1 MDVIR
6 ITLHSDLCAG
16 NGESRGNAVDTD
28 IVLTAAGL
36 PRIPAR
42 RLKGCLRAA
51 AGELAALGDEAA
63 AYTAE
68 LFGDKVGRQGCLWVG
83 DAALPQEAAFT
94 AWLKQ
99 NPAWADHSRVEQLY
113 TDVRGQTRLKDG
125 VADDG
130 SLRFTR
136 VLGQYDPLD
145 KTKALVFEAP
155 VRLENASPEAVRLLE
170 HCCAATRHMGT
181 HRNRGLGN
189 VRLAYIRGAGKPAA
203 PQNPALPDAG
213 MVTLTYHVQLKMPL
227 TLPGCGE
234 QLTAIPARSV
244 IGCLA
249 GAYLRQGTAADAA
262 FRQLF
267 LDGTARWSPLTPVI
281 GGEVSYPAPLA
292 LVYLK
297 NDGVYANRCAETPTG
312 KQKTLSGVY
321 TAPGK
326 NGLLAAS
333 VPTIT
338 TYHHKHR
345 DANSDATL
353 YMQQAVQAGL
363 VYGGTVTLPAALKR
377 VHDNDPKQ
385 GGLVPVW
392 YLLADDNGT
401 LRCYLSGASI
411 GRVMQG
417 RSWTEIMGNYA
428 PCADTDA
435 LCPGCALFGTVKG
448 KGTSGRVRF
457 TDAEAAQYESLGNK
471 TLPILSGPK
480 PSAYEFYLEKPK
492 STYETSIGFW
502 NYDFCSLEETKCSPD
517 GTKQTI
523 KKFRVYTPQPRGRK
537 FYWHSAPRTENER
550 SNQNATLEAMKG
562 TFKGSVYFDRITRAQ
577 LEELA
582 FVLTL
587 GENTPASPRLHKIGH
602 GKPVGYG
609 SCKITL
615 TGGELRTLAQQ
626 DGTLCYTTEPLPLDS
641 LLAAHGR
648 IDTDSTSV
656 KSLLKIAD
664 KRSTQSKTVEYPSA
678 KDKNGND
685 KIFNWFS
692 QNRKHA
698 KSLVT
703 LPHPLDNNITLEP
716 KRGPDPAPRREG
728 FAAPPRRESYTSTP
742 QHEDAPLCVGR
753 VYTGRVTGIK
763 PYGAF
768 VDLGSR
774 RSGLVHIREIAN
786 HFVQSVDDE
795 LQIGQTVRVRVLDI
809 KQEGGKE
816 KISLSIKQA

>member
-145 KTKALVFEAP
+145 KTKALVFEAS

-363 VYGGTVTLPAALKR
+363 VYGGTVTLPTALAGRAAALLSTA
-377 VHDNDPKQ
+377 P
-385 GGLVPVW
+385 
-392 YLLADDNGT
+392 
-401 LRCYLSGASI
+401 LRF
-411 GRVMQG
+411 G
-417 RSWTEIMGNYA
+417 RSKTAQYA
-428 PCADTDA
+428 VCELLGRITAAPVQEAQVTVRKGEPFFVLLETDLILDTDA
-435 LCPGCALFGTVKG
+435 PTPETAGRRDGGLPGRMGRNDAAVVDGGDALIGGGPCDGLIGGVLRQDRRMQRPGHAVVQDAALLLQRHAGWHDHSGRRLRRGGRGGRGFRRGGLGGGFLAAGGLGRPGNLLHGIAAAPRQAEHSHQRSRCSEDTSFIYSDLFHVFSPLCLGFVSYTKAIGYAAGEVKG
-448 KGTSGRVRF
+448 
-457 TDAEAAQYESLGNK
+457 Q
-471 TLPILSGPK
+471 PK
-480 PSAYEFYLEKPK
+480 L
-492 STYETSIGFW
+492 
-502 NYDFCSLEETKCSPD
+502 
-517 GTKQTI
+517 
-523 KKFRVYTPQPRGRK
+523 
-537 FYWHSAPRTENER
+537 
-550 SNQNATLEAMKG
+550 
-562 TFKGSVYFDRITRAQ
+562 
-577 LEELA
+577 
-582 FVLTL
+582 
-587 GENTPASPRLHKIGH
+587 
-602 GKPVGYG
+602 
-609 SCKITL
+609 
-615 TGGELRTLAQQ
+615 
-626 DGTLCYTTEPLPLDS
+626 LD
-641 LLAAHGR
+641 
-648 IDTDSTSV
+648 
-656 KSLLKIAD
+656 K
-664 KRSTQSKTVEYPSA
+664 
-678 KDKNGND
+678 
-685 KIFNWFS
+685 
-692 QNRKHA
+692 
-698 KSLVT
+698 
-703 LPHPLDNNITLEP
+703 
-716 KRGPDPAPRREG
+716 
-728 FAAPPRRESYTSTP
+728 
-742 QHEDAPLCVGR
+742 
-753 VYTGRVTGIK
+753 
-763 PYGAF
+763 
-768 VDLGSR
+768 
-774 RSGLVHIREIAN
+774 
-786 HFVQSVDDE
+786 
-795 LQIGQTVRVRVLDI
+795 
-809 KQEGGKE
+809 
-816 KISLSIKQA
+816 